1 MYYCFLREDIDGL
14 TNDPLL
20 IQKEY
25 AQRLGS
31 LCVGSLEQQSIF
43 DDSGL
48 AIAIAN
54 ERVLL
59 RCAYDNLIAGL
70 RLLEAHGADL
80 IETEN
85 DVERIEAWHKL
96 GLTDRQIWEVDFS
109 ELLAISAKLLGVV
122 DKVFLKSQRKGF
134 SAVISTARIAQ
145 RDPEVIAFL
154 ETQSKKHGNRMI
166 LSKYIPIKTDS
177 FGTRETRHVILDG
190 QLANSSRLLH
200 SVKHTVPRS
209 HKTKAQEIVHQIK
222 NLDVFPSNY
231 VLDLG
236 EFIDDNGNSYVDI
249 VELNPLS
256 CSMCFVN
263 NSIFSSAVPEI
274 SECQKL
280 LLMGYEFCFD
290 ALRSPQSYAVMRT
303 SNKSYSYASDSRY
316 SFL

>member
-48 AIAIAN
+48 AISIAN

-70 RLLEAHGADL
+70 RLLETHGANL
-80 IETEN
+80 IETED
-85 DVERIEAWHKL
+85 DVERIEAWYKL

-109 ELLAISAKLLGVV
+109 ELLAISAKLSGVV

-145 RDPEVIAFL
+145 RDPEVVAFL
-154 ETQSKKHGNRMI
+154 ATQSRKHSNRMI

-177 FGTRETRHVILDG
+177 FGTRETRHVILNN
-190 QLANSSRLLH
+190 QVTSSSRLIH
-200 SVKHTVPRS
+200 SVKHTVPKS
-209 HKTKAQEIVHQIK
+209 HKVKAQEVSLQIK
-222 NLDVFPSNY
+222 KMGTFPSNY

-236 EFIDDNGNSYVDI
+236 EFIDVAGKTYVDI

-263 NSIFSSAVPEI
+263 NSIFTVAVPEI
-274 SECQKL
+274 SECQQQ
-280 LLMGYEFCFD
+280 LLMGYEFCYD
-290 ALRSPQSYAVMRT
+290 ALRNPRRYALMRI
-303 SNKSYSYASDSRY
+303 SSRSYSYISDSMH
-316 SFL
+316 FF